1 MIRLDAASHCKN
13 TVGVSV
19 FSPSQTHLAGIIAI
33 LLQISLEPNIFLFER
48 LRMLHDMLVL
58 AKLIDG
64 SEEATYIWDQEPN
77 AKNSNY

>member
-19 FSPSQTHLAGIIAI
+19 FSPFQTHLAGIIAI
-33 LLQISLEPNIFLFER
+33 LLQISLETNVLLFKR
-48 LRMLHDMLVL
+48 LGVLYDMLVL
-58 AKLIDG
+58 AKLTKV
-64 SEEATYIWDQEPN
+64 SEEATYIRDQEPN